1 MWNATINHCFC
12 LRTGA
17 RGDVLLLG
25 DDMAMRYD
33 NPFSTRRKNLRREY
47 EHVCRLGRMDA
58 KVSVHHHLSEVS
70 FLSKHFVLT
79 ERCNHVMVPFLGKA
93 MARFNVRASSNEA
106 VSDEAYLAGKA
117 LSYAYEFRYCKALAR
132 VFLLRFVQLGGEE
145 GLSLDGLGWN
155 AKGAFLRLGTAG
167 ILAAVDNP
175 VGGHAQPSDFT
186 RFWHWKYGKT
196 HSEVIE
202 MAMAFVF
209 GEHDLDEDGV
219 GWICSDFS

>member
-1 MWNATINHCFC
+1 M
-12 LRTGA
+12 
-17 RGDVLLLG
+17 
-25 DDMAMRYD
+25 
-33 NPFSTRRKNLRREY
+33 
-47 EHVCRLGRMDA
+47 
-58 KVSVHHHLSEVS
+58 
-70 FLSKHFVLT
+70 
-79 ERCNHVMVPFLGKA
+79 
-93 MARFNVRASSNEA
+93 
-106 VSDEAYLAGKA
+106 
-117 LSYAYEFRYCKALAR
+117 
-132 VFLLRFVQLGGEE
+132 FLLRFVQLGGEE

-155 AKGAFLRLGTAG
+155 ARGAFLRLGTAG
-167 ILAAVDNP
+167 ILAAVDSP